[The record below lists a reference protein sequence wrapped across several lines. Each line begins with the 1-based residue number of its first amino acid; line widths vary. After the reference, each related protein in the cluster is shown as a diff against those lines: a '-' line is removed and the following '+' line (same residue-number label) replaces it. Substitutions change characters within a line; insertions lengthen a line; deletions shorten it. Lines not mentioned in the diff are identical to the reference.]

1 MSTPTPTNS
10 GVSGSPGT
18 SSTRKPR
25 TRVKRSTKTTP
36 SVTPTGEHSG
46 VTPTGGHSGYSGVSG
61 NDSTSSQKP
70 KPVVTPT
77 SNHSG
82 YSGGSGSGISSGT
95 DNVGRQD
102 AEKQRQPVNV
112 PSTSGNSG
120 ATGSGISSG
129 TSSSVTPTP
138 TKPTSTPTGTSGMN
152 VTSGSPATT
161 SGHSGSPIKR
171 GWWRRLFSWF

>member
-46 VTPTGGHSGYSGVSG
+46 VTPSVTPTGGHSGYSGVSG

-70 KPVVTPT
+70 KPVVTPS

-138 TKPTSTPTGTSGMN
+138 SKPTSTPTGTSGH
-152 VTSGSPATT
+152 SGY
-161 SGHSGSPIKR
+161 SGVSGSPIKR
-171 GWWRRLFSWF
+171 SWWRRWFSRG